1 MYSAL
6 LVYIDSKTFVNVL
19 LLIVE
24 MYLSTKLIE
33 IISALHNII
42 LSTFKQWQLNPEML
56 LDRKLL
62 SLLSACMQ
70 LTLEVFL

>member
-42 LSTFKQWQLNPEML
+42 LCTFKQWQLNPEML